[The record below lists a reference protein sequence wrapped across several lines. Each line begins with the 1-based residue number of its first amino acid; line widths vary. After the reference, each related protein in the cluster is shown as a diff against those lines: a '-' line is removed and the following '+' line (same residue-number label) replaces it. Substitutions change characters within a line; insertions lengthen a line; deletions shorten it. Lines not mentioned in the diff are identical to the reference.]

1 MMPENKF
8 KNRLNYGPYEGFES
22 RCRRRLQIDLG
33 MDEAAAEAILHLRS
47 QVVELQN
54 QIHQMEIE
62 LAAHNAGQE
71 VRLSHYRNV
80 YYEAAWM
87 EMDDQ
92 V

>member
-8 KNRLNYGPYEGFES
+8 NKILYYGPYEGFES
-22 RCRRRLQIDLG
+22 RCRRRLRIDLG

-54 QIHQMEIE
+54 QIRQLEIE
-62 LAAHNAGQE
+62 LEAHNAGQE
-71 VRLSHYRNV
+71 LRLSHYRNA
-80 YYEAAWM
+80 YFEAAWI
-87 EMDDQ
+87 EMDDP

>member
-1 MMPENKF
+1 MMPENKV
-8 KNRLNYGPYEGFES
+8 KKRLNYGPYEGFES

-54 QIHQMEIE
+54 QIRQMEIE

-80 YYEAAWM
+80 YYEVAWM